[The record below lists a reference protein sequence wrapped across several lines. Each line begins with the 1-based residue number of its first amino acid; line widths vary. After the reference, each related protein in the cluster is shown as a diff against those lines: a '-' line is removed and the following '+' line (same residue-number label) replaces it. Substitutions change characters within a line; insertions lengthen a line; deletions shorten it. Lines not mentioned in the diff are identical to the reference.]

1 MIDKGFI
8 LSIFKQMYNNVL
20 IFFFIIMIILNKC
33 TLIYNCY

>member
-20 IFFFIIMIILNKC
+20 IFFLY
-33 TLIYNCY
+33 YNDYIK

>member
-20 IFFFIIMIILNKC
+20 IFFLYYYVKLDKIDKKDKAK
-33 TLIYNCY
+33 